1 MNIEEIIRKNVD
13 VLMVT
18 NWGENSTMSLLEKSF
33 KEAYKAGLE
42 KAKELMPEK
51 RDWIGWDSYQIEA
64 LQALD
69 KELNKQ

>member
-1 MNIEEIIRKNVD
+1 MNKEEIIRKAITVYKA
-13 VLMVT
+13 
-18 NWGENSTMSLLEKSF
+18 GI
-33 KEAYKAGLE
+33 KAGLE